1 MANKFQ
7 FKLLTGIDAQQKYD
21 RIKDQGTHPYTFYLL
36 ENGVGYLGNTPLF
49 GGDTKNILIKNTNF
63 GNVSSNEE
71 AIIKNVLY
79 FITSDITITDSTG
92 TIDAKKGSIFVA
104 DATGQTV
111 TELSKE
117 IFSTYM
123 ADYVTNKAIKST
135 NIMNNDGTHV
145 DPTKLDKEELIT
157 AKAVKEFV
165 QSTMTSQSVLDIA
178 FFNDVSNTKTVT
190 KEDIQANQIDL
201 VFKNNGTVTVSL
213 KDLNDVH
220 ENDVIFAF
228 AVTTNNNTQY
238 VPVNLH
244 SLIDNYE
251 GGTCDTTTVS
261 VVDSTNGKN
270 HTKEIKVEVNKS
282 TIDDSVINAA
292 IEKAITDSYTGDT
305 LDENK
310 FISEKQLATILANVL
325 KNFVQYSEE

>member
-49 GGDTKNILIKNTNF
+49 GGDTENIHIKNTNF

-71 AIIKNVLY
+71 AIIKNALY
-79 FITSDITITDSTG
+79 FITSDITITDFTG
-92 TIDAKKGSIFVA
+92 TINAKKGSIFVA

-117 IFSTYM
+117 IFATYM

-135 NIMNNDGTHV
+135 NIMNDEGTHV

-178 FFNDVSNTKTVT
+178 FFNDVSSTKTVT

-228 AVTTNNNTQY
+228 AVTTNNKTQY
-238 VPVNLH
+238 IPVNLH

-251 GGTCDTTTVS
+251 GGTCNTTTVS
-261 VVDSTNGKN
+261 VVDSTDGKN